1 SDRIVSES
9 PTAVLVVKRRVSKC
23 YRRVLIPVDL
33 QTPPDE
39 AFKMAR
45 ALAPGAELVLMHA
58 FEVPFEG
65 QLRYA
70 GVDESEVEFY
80 RARAQ
85 NGAMYSLYVER
96 SRLIYSGES
105 CLATAMRC
113 FALRTILVAEQS
125 LKPVLLVLLLH

>member
-1 SDRIVSES
+1 DEALRAQAALIVVGAGGANDARRLLLGSTSDRIVSEA
-9 PTAVLVVKRRVSKC
+9 PTAVLVVKRRASKR
-23 YRRVLIPVDL
+23 YRRVLLPVDL
-33 QTPPDE
+33 RTPPDE
-39 AFKMAR
+39 ALRMAR

-85 NGAMYSLYVER
+85 NA
-96 SRLIYSGES
+96 
-105 CLATAMRC
+105 AMR
-113 FALRTILVAEQS
+113 S
-125 LKPVLLVLLLH
+125 L